1 MAKRSQSESALALLS
16 SNWYQGRNSE
26 AQMSINPRGAL
37 LRAVSAQPAPKLA
50 CRARPGE
57 S

>member
-1 MAKRSQSESALALLS
+1 MAKRSPSESALALLA
-16 SNWYQGRNSE
+16 SNWYRGRNSE